1 MSETTPTLA
10 PVPHRRPLLLAAGAV
25 ALLLTVFLVP
35 FRLASAWPGGYPDIN
50 ALSEQMSAA
59 FVRYWHTAADSDLAG
74 PVDYWARFHIL
85 KAILAALLMV
95 ALVTLGARIWTA
107 YSHAVRLGRRL
118 VLGVAGVVHAAVM
131 VLALLVLVANIQGAV
146 APLSSALGL
155 MPLSNPDPALAGTLV
170 QVRDALATGEH
181 SVALDALVQDYARY
195 HLTLA
200 VVATGVTLTLLAVA
214 VRLWRQRAR
223 LAPSE
228 RRYRRVLLTGA
239 ISMLLLTAFF
249 AIITAAN
256 LTTVAHPAPALLG
269 FFNGGP

>member
-1 MSETTPTLA
+1 M
-10 PVPHRRPLLLAAGAV
+10 
-25 ALLLTVFLVP
+25 
-35 FRLASAWPGGYPDIN
+35 
-50 ALSEQMSAA
+50 
-59 FVRYWHTAADSDLAG
+59 
-74 PVDYWARFHIL
+74 
-85 KAILAALLMV
+85 
-95 ALVTLGARIWTA
+95 
-107 YSHAVRLGRRL
+107 
-118 VLGVAGVVHAAVM
+118 LGVAGGVHAAVM

-170 QVRDALATGEH
+170 QVRDALATGEQP
-181 SVALDALVQDYARY
+181 VALDARVQDYARY

-269 FFNGGP
+269 FFNGGLQPQLAHTASRRLSQGPGRAAARTVSRAGPRGGVSAPRNELLVDQARPRPSDPRVDLVPDLDVAFMQV